1 MIDVEVMFLAINR
14 QLRVHDPPEIN
25 YIKPK
30 EILVATAG
38 LLLEYKASAIILFAT
53 ITRHYI
59 SSLCAPCIY
68 TEIISRYM
76 HTLDWIQS

>member
-1 MIDVEVMFLAINR
+1 MIDVEVVFLAINR

-59 SSLCAPCIY
+59 FTMCTMYIHRNY
-68 TEIISRYM
+68 K
-76 HTLDWIQS
+76 